1 MVIGISW
8 LLTKDL
14 FSLDARLQNAKI
26 KPPILIAKN
35 VFQENSSE
43 KMPTI
48 SETQNNDTSLLQNIH
63 EIANKVESYKQLPEP
78 DQTWVLENTINT
90 LKAGV
95 LPQEKIQ
102 LYVAQLSSLR
112 MHTVLERQ
120 EAYVDSTEEFNDF
133 GNEENL

>member
-1 MVIGISW
+1 MVIGMSW
-8 LLTKDL
+8 LLTKD
-14 FSLDARLQNAKI
+14 FFFLDTRSQNVKI
-26 KPPILIAKN
+26 KPPAQVVKN
-35 VFQENSSE
+35 VFQESTAE
-43 KMPTI
+43 KHSTI

-63 EIANKVESYKQLPEP
+63 EIANKVESYKKLPEP